1 MSGSALPAATV
12 GVSVLAAALIFP
24 LGETKSVLRATLNLV
39 AAVVKLALVGVMFWG
54 FEHGRSYETR
64 LGLLPDVELVLRVD
78 PVSLLF
84 VALSAVLW
92 LITTVY
98 AIGFLERGPH
108 RSRFFGFFALAVA
121 TTMGIALAGNL
132 LTFFI
137 FYEALTLATYP
148 LVVHSGSERALAA
161 GRAYLAYT
169 LGGGALLLAGTVALY
184 ALEGGAELAPGG
196 TIAADADRTAL
207 IAIYALLVGGL
218 AVKTA
223 MIPVHAWLP
232 QAMVAPTP
240 VSALLHAVAVVKAGA
255 YGIYRVT
262 YDLYGIDLAA
272 DLGVLTPLLAVAA
285 ATIVWGS
292 LQALRQSELKPLLA
306 WSTVSQVSYITL
318 GIGLFG
324 PLGSIGALAHLVH
337 QGLMKVTLFFC
348 AGALDRTLG
357 LKRIDELDGV
367 GSRMPLT
374 MGAFTVAALGMIG
387 LPPVAG
393 FVSKW
398 YLGLGALEG
407 SGWVLAVLVASTLLN
422 AAYFLPILRRAWFAP
437 RRRSARGDT
446 DAPTKSAPGRW
457 EAAPALLV
465 PLLVTAALALAAG
478 LFAGTGWSP
487 LGIAESVT
495 AEEYR

>member
-1 MSGSALPAATV
+1 VVSGSLLPVATV
-12 GVSVLAAALIFP
+12 GVSFVAALLIFP
-24 LGETKSVLRATLNLV
+24 LGESRSVLRASLNLA
-39 AAVVKLALVGVMFWG
+39 AAVIKLGLVGVMLWG
-54 FEHGRSYETR
+54 FDRGREYESR
-64 LGLLPDVELVLRVD
+64 VALLPDLELVLRVD
-78 PVSLLF
+78 SVSLLF
-84 VALSAVLW
+84 VSLSAVLW
-92 LITTVY
+92 LVTTVY

-108 RSRFFGFFALAVA
+108 RSRFFGFFALSVA
-121 TTMGIALAGNL
+121 ATMGIALAGNL

-148 LVVHSGSERALAA
+148 LVVHTGTSEALAA
-161 GRAYLAYT
+161 GRSYLAYT
-169 LGGGALLLAGTVALY
+169 LGGGALLLAGVVGVY
-184 ALEGGAELAPGG
+184 SLEGTAELAPGG
-196 TIAADADRTAL
+196 TLDPDASRAAL
-207 IAIYALLVGGL
+207 IGIYALLVAGL

-223 MIPVHAWLP
+223 MVPLHAWLP
-232 QAMVAPTP
+232 KAMVAPTP

-262 YDLYGIDLAA
+262 YDLFGIDLAA
-272 DLGVLTPLLAVAA
+272 DLGVLEPLLAVAA
-285 ATIVWGS
+285 VTVIWGS
-292 LQALRQSELKPLLA
+292 VQALRQTELKPLLA
-306 WSTVSQVSYITL
+306 WSTVSQISYITL
-318 GIGLFG
+318 GVGLFG

-348 AGALDRTLG
+348 AGAIDRTCG
-357 LKRIDELDGV
+357 ITRIDRLDGI
-367 GSRMPLT
+367 GKRMPLT

-387 LPPVAG
+387 LPPIAG

-398 YLGLGALEG
+398 YLGLGAIDAA
-407 SGWVLAVLVASTLLN
+407 GWVLWVLVASTLLN

-437 RRRSARGDT
+437 LHGEERAGE
-446 DAPTKSAPGRW
+446 PPPEHW

-478 LFAGTGWSP
+478 LLAGTGWSP